1 MVKQVWKPG
10 TVLYPLPA
18 VMVSCGDMENANIIT
33 VAWCGTLCTSP
44 AMTYVSIRP
53 ERFSYHL
60 IEESGEFVINLTT
73 EELARSV
80 DYCGVKSGRDV
91 DKFKECSLTAS
102 KSVKVSAP
110 SIEESPVNIE
120 CRVKQVIKTGGTHD
134 IFIAEVVSVSV
145 DEKYFDETGKFH
157 FEKTKPICY
166 SHGEY
171 YGLGKALGS
180 FGYSIMKKKTKIKK
194 NSKGRKRVFKSD
206 TNR

>member
-1 MVKQVWKPG
+1 MLWQKYYFDYDKINRRTTFGKIYHRYTLLKQ
-10 TVLYPLPA
+10 
-18 VMVSCGDMENANIIT
+18 
-33 VAWCGTLCTSP
+33 TLL
-44 AMTYVSIRP
+44 
-53 ERFSYHL
+53 H
-60 IEESGEFVINLTT
+60 
-73 EELARSV
+73 
-80 DYCGVKSGRDV
+80 V

>member
-1 MVKQVWKPG
+1 MTKRIWRPG

-18 VMVSCGDMENANIIT
+18 VMVSCGSLDSPNIIT

-73 EELARSV
+73 EALCRAV
-80 DYCGVKSGRDV
+80 DFCGVKSGRGV
-91 DKFKECSLTAS
+91 DKFKACSLTAS
-102 KSVKVSAP
+102 RSVKVSAP

-120 CRVKQVIKTGGTHD
+120 CRVKQIIKTGGTHD
-134 IFIAEVVSVSV
+134 IFVAEVVSVSV

-171 YGLGKALGS
+171 YSLGRALGS

-194 NSKGRKRVFKSD
+194 SNLTKKDRKEKGVKK
-206 TNR
+206 